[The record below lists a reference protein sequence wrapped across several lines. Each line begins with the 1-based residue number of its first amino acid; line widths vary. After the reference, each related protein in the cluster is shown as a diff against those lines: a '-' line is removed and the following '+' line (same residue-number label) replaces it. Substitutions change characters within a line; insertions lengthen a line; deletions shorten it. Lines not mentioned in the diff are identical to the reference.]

1 MATTL
6 PLAVLLL
13 LVAGIG
19 ATAARI
25 FAVWSGVVKKV
36 ETLQESGELE
46 AQKVRIQEL
55 EDDLQRYRAT
65 VDAQLGLLPAAGGS
79 SAPSSS
85 PAETMSV
92 D

>member
-36 ETLQESGELE
+36 ETLQ
-46 AQKVRIQEL
+46 
-55 EDDLQRYRAT
+55 
-65 VDAQLGLLPAAGGS
+65 
-79 SAPSSS
+79 
-85 PAETMSV
+85 
-92 D
+92 

>member
-19 ATAARI
+19 APAARI

-36 ETLQESGELE
+36 ETLQ
-46 AQKVRIQEL
+46 
-55 EDDLQRYRAT
+55 
-65 VDAQLGLLPAAGGS
+65 
-79 SAPSSS
+79 
-85 PAETMSV
+85 
-92 D
+92 